1 MNDFHEIIIEHSLND
16 IGSNEKLD
24 YLCHAYCSAGQCTFE
39 RGGRHFVFA
48 TGDCLIVPR
57 RGDLIS
63 NIVESEDF
71 RAEVIYITQ
80 SFIETA
86 TPPSNYGMRGHLWLF
101 ANPIM
106 HLTPPMQ
113 KRCARN
119 FQEISE
125 RLKQESHHF
134 QREMLVCAVQTM
146 ILDFFDFHAT
156 LYGFDRIT
164 TGQHYV
170 MEQFLALLERGDYRR
185 NRDVG
190 YYADQLCITPKHL
203 SDVCKKAS
211 GLPAAYWIT
220 RYTALDI
227 SRQLRDRSQS
237 LTDIANAF
245 GFSSPA
251 HFSRYVQNNLGVK
264 PSDFRE

>member
-1 MNDFHEIIIEHSLND
+1 MNSIITANTLVGMGD
-16 IGSNEKLD
+16 ARYAD
-24 YLCHAYCSAGQCTFE
+24 YLCHAYCSKGTCTFS
-39 RGGRHFVFA
+39 RGDEKFQLCA
-48 TGDCLIVPR
+48 GDCLIVPR
-57 RGDLIS
+57 RADMYQQIE
-63 NIVESEDF
+63 ESADF
-71 RAEVIYITQ
+71 EVDVIYITQ
-80 SFIETA
+80 AFIETA

-101 ANPIM
+101 ANPVM

-113 KRCARN
+113 QRCARN
-119 FQEISE
+119 FKDIRE
-125 RLKQESHHF
+125 RLEQEAHHF
-134 QREMLVCAVQTM
+134 QRDVLVCAVQTM

-164 TGQHYV
+164 VGQHYV

-190 YYADQLCITPKHL
+190 YYAAQLCITPKHL
-203 SDVCKKAS
+203 SEVCKKAS

-227 SRQLRDRSQS
+227 SRQLRDRRLS
-237 LTDIANAF
+237 LADIADSF
-245 GFSSPA
+245 CFSSPA
-251 HFSRYVQNNLGVK
+251 HFSRYVQNNLGAK